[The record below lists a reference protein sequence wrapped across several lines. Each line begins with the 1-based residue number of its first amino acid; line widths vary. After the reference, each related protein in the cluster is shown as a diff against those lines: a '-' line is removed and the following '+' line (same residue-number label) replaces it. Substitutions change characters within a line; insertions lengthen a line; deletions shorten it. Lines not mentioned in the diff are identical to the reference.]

1 MSIYTDRW
9 NAVHEL
15 FMDHIVPAFD
25 DPTCDVLFEGQLLTR
40 DQLVID
46 DQLIEI
52 VIDNCTYVVY
62 NGDPEFDEG
71 AYDLQADTAKRI
83 RKQFKIYKRIDF

>member
-25 DPTCDVLFEGQLLTR
+25 DPSVDVLFDGQQIFR
-40 DQLVID
+40 DQLIIV
-46 DQLIEI
+46 DQLIEV
-52 VIDNCTYVVY
+52 VIGNCTYTLY
-62 NGDPEFDEG
+62 NGDPEYDEG
-71 AYDLQADTAKRI
+71 AYDLISDTEKRI
-83 RKQFKIYKRIDF
+83 RSNFKIYKRIDY